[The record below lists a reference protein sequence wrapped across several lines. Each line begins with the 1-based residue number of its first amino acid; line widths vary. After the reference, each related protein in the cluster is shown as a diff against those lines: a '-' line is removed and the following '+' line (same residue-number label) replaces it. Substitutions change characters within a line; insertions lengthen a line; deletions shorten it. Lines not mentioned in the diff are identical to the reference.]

1 MNIVNLKVSKR
12 ENGLGLGSDGID
24 GAGNRGWSE
33 TGNIIIIYIHHYHH
47 YNHYQLH
54 HLMKYLIY

>member
-1 MNIVNLKVSKR
+1 MNTVNLKVSKR

-33 TGNIIIIYIHHYHH
+33 TGKLYIHHYHYYH

-54 HLMKYLIY
+54 HLMKYLMC